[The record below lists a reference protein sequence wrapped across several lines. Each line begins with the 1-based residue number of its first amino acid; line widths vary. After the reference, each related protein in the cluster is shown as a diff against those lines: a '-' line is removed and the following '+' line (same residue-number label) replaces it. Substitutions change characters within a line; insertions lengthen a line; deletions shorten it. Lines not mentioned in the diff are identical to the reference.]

1 MKNLKKILITS
12 KSAFK
17 KLEFVGYLVEDK
29 PSKFIAL
36 NESQKLKLHYP
47 KLTYSYEVID
57 EGKNR

>member
-1 MKNLKKILITS
+1 MKSLKKILITS

-29 PSKFIAL
+29 HSKFIAL
-36 NESQKLKLHYP
+36 NESQRIALHYP

-57 EGKNR
+57 EDKNR